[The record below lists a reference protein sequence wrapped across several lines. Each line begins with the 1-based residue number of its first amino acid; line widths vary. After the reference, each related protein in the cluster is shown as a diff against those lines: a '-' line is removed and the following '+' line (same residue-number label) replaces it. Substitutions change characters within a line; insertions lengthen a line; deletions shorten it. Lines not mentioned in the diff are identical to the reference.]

1 MTVLEWSE
9 ESRKSF
15 EGKIVKNGEII
26 RKVEGRFANKGE
38 KVFCIRIVNWPHGV
52 GFWRLYF
59 RKIGI
64 QLGLKEPKWP
74 TTVSR
79 NFLFN
84 KGE

>member
-26 RKVEGRFANKGE
+26 RKLREGLLT
-38 KVFCIRIVNWPHGV
+38 VFCIRIVNWPHGV
-52 GFWRLYF
+52 GFWRLCF